1 MENVRFI
8 IPSYNRKHLIGD
20 KTLALLKSY
29 EVPTEHIEI
38 VVETEEMKNE
48 YIEEIGNDYKILVSN
63 TDGIKEKRNWV
74 RRYYQEETDYEY
86 LVSLDDDLS
95 DMNNMGTSLKAEEF
109 KELVEE
115 GFNECEKRGLY
126 LWGVVGFDNKFF
138 MKETVTTTLK
148 TIIGCFTGLIL
159 DREKVPLVT
168 LFNHYEDQCFTC
180 QHFLRDGGVLRYN
193 NISIS
198 TKYFNP
204 DGGITGWFGGK
215 EKRKQDQ
222 ENGAVLMLL
231 KYGKMCRAIKKKRK
245 DIGEGWDIRLNH
257 NFKIK

>member
-20 KTLALLKSY
+20 KTLALLKKY
-29 EVPTEHIEI
+29 TVPKEHIEI
-38 VVETEEMKNE
+38 VVETEKMKNE
-48 YIEEIGNDYKILVSN
+48 YLEEIGNDYKILVSN

-86 LVSLDDDLS
+86 IICLDDDLN
-95 DMNNMGTSLKAEEF
+95 DMNNMGKSLTAEEF
-109 KELVEE
+109 KELVED

-138 MKETVTTTLK
+138 MKDTVTTKLK
-148 TIIGCFTGLIL
+148 TIIGAFWGLIIE
-159 DREKVPLVT
+159 REKEPLQT
-168 LFNHYEDQCFTC
+168 LFNHYEDLDFTC

-204 DGGITGWFGGK
+204 DGGITHWYGGK
-215 EKRKQDQ
+215 EKRQQDQ

-231 KYGKMCRAIKKKRK
+231 KYGKMCRAIKKK
-245 DIGEGWDIRLNH
+245 IGWDIRLNH
-257 NFKIK
+257 HFKIK